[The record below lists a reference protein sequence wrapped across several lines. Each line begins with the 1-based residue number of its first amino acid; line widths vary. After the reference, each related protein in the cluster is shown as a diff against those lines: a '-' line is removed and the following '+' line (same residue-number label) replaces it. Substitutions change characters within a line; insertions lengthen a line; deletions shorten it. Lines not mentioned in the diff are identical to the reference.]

1 MIAKILTSASSDF
14 NGINY
19 NEKKNE
25 NGKSELL
32 KACNFDGLS
41 ESATKEDYKTYLKI
55 FANKNGR
62 VKNPQFHAT
71 LSCKGN
77 EYNMEQ
83 MKDFALQWLELMGYG
98 KQPFLIYAHNDTN
111 NNHVHIVSVRVD
123 SEGKKISDKFE
134 RVRSQQAL
142 NKIMGVDLTQKA
154 KQQYDNLSSYNFTTE
169 KQFELLMEQAGW
181 IVTRTDDNINLVKG
195 GELQMSIKASEIQSK
210 IQNNREKGADK
221 GRKKQIAAL
230 LYKYKVGLNHEEL
243 KELMQKRFGV
253 ELIFHTG
260 KDHTTPYGYTIID
273 HSSRA
278 VYKGSEILPLQKIL
292 QTPEEKEKAD
302 AAKEIINTLIQGKE
316 KATLRAAAT
325 EMKKLGYTL
334 DRNGYVKTNENQIV
348 YSLDKETLAVLK
360 YNERVED
367 ANLFSINT
375 RNEAMAVSK
384 AFDVKVEDIKVE
396 PKERDLQL
404 AFLYGKLMDDYRMGI
419 DVQERLDKMKIQVE
433 EVGDTLYFINKRNH
447 TLYSDRQLEYDR
459 KLIAA
464 NKYNIRND
472 EELKLIAQL
481 YGVRAKDIK
490 SSVKQNDTKD
500 YYSKYMM
507 DYLSGKISNDELK
520 DKNIF
525 AVNLNDTVYM
535 IDTHHHNITSE
546 DDFSFGQGFERNYNS
561 GVAND
566 SLETMEHGIVASII
580 TGIGQ
585 LLLES
590 QHMTSDDGSSRGRDL
605 REKKKKKKKRQFKY

>member
-1 MIAKILTSASSDF
+1 
-14 NGINY
+14 
-19 NEKKNE
+19 
-25 NGKSELL
+25 
-32 KACNFDGLS
+32 
-41 ESATKEDYKTYLKI
+41 
-55 FANKNGR
+55 
-62 VKNPQFHAT
+62 
-71 LSCKGN
+71 
-77 EYNMEQ
+77 
-83 MKDFALQWLELMGYG
+83 
-98 KQPFLIYAHNDTN
+98 
-111 NNHVHIVSVRVD
+111 
-123 SEGKKISDKFE
+123 KISDKFE

-348 YSLDKETLAVLK
+348 YSLDKETLAGLK

-546 DDFSFGQGFERNYNS
+546 DDFSFGQGFKRNYNS
-561 GVAND
+561 GVANMA
-566 SLETMEHGIVASII
+566 L
-580 TGIGQ
+580 
-585 LLLES
+585 
-590 QHMTSDDGSSRGRDL
+590 
-605 REKKKKKKKRQFKY
+605 